1 MDKVSKFTIS
11 PIFRQTGEIMDSLH
25 RHQYRHTVYV
35 SGKKQSIIHHGHP
48 HGNCVHDEKQRIDKR
63 MDILSMLKILEDK
76 MLQNNAQLKS
86 LIDKLWQNFWEGG
99 IANPLTAIEQITYL
113 IFMKRLDDLEAKRE
127 RDADF
132 TGEKYTSRFNGTFK
146 VPGSNEEV
154 NKNELRWSVFKH
166 KPADEM
172 LLHVQMKVFPFLKTF
187 GNDASSLT
195 GRAGEGLFTKH
206 MANAV
211 FIMPKASLLV
221 SAINI
226 VEDIFKEI
234 EKDATEGG
242 HAFQDIQGDVYEMLL
257 SEIAT
262 AGKNGQFRTP
272 RHIIKLMA
280 ELVAPQLGQR
290 MADPSSGTGGFILGY
305 FQYLLTDLVRKTNP
319 QLLEKDED
327 GFERATISSILTPD
341 VKAILESSMTGYDID
356 TTMVRLG
363 LMNLMMHGID
373 NPQIDYKDTL
383 SKSYNEDSQFD
394 IIMANPPFT
403 GNIDKG
409 DINEGLK
416 LPTTKTELLFVE
428 RIFNML
434 KMGGTAAV
442 IVPSGV
448 IQNSG
453 KAFEAL
459 RKLIIEKAELKAV
472 IAVPS
477 GVFKPYAG
485 VSTAILIFTK
495 GGETNNVWFY
505 NMQADGYSLDDK
517 RNKIAGSDLPDIVQR
532 YKSRH
537 AKKDS
542 DRKQQYF
549 MVPKKEIVTNNYDLN
564 LNTYKE
570 EVYEE
575 VLYEKPS
582 VIVGKLE
589 TIEENIQAGLS
600 ELKQLTNVE

>member
-1 MDKVSKFTIS
+1 
-11 PIFRQTGEIMDSLH
+11 
-25 RHQYRHTVYV
+25 
-35 SGKKQSIIHHGHP
+35 
-48 HGNCVHDEKQRIDKR
+48 
-63 MDILSMLKILEDK
+63 
-76 MLQNNAQLKS
+76 MLQNNPQLKS

-99 IANPLTAIEQITYL
+99 IANPLSAIEQITYL
-113 IFMKRLDDLEAKRE
+113 IFMKRLDDLESKRE
-127 RDADF
+127 KDAEF
-132 TGEKYTSRFNGTFK
+132 TGEAYKPRFNGKFK
-146 VPGSNEEV
+146 VPGSNEEID
-154 NKNELRWSVFKH
+154 KNQLRWSVFKH
-166 KPADEM
+166 MPANEM
-172 LLHVQMKVFPFLKTF
+172 LLHVQTKVFPFLKELN
-187 GNDASSLT
+187 GNTSP
-195 GRAGEGLFTKH
+195 FTKH

-257 SEIAT
+257 SEIAS

-272 RHIIKLMA
+272 RHIIKLMS

-290 MADPSSGTGGFILGY
+290 IADPACGTGGFLLGAY
-305 FQYLLTDLVRKTNP
+305 QYILTDLVRKKDP
-319 QLLEKDED
+319 SKLQKDED
-327 GFERATISSILTPD
+327 GFERAAISAVLTQEVKSILD
-341 VKAILESSMTGYDID
+341 QSFVGYDID

-363 LMNLMMHGID
+363 LMNMMMHGID
-373 NPQIDYKDTL
+373 EPKIDYKDTL
-383 SKSYNEDSQFD
+383 SKSFNEDSQYD
-394 IIMANPPFT
+394 IVMANPPFT

-409 DINEGLK
+409 DINENLK

-459 RKLIIEKAELKAV
+459 RKLLIEKTELKAV
-472 IAVPS
+472 IAMPS

-485 VSTAILIFTK
+485 VSTAILLFTK

-505 NMQADGYSLDDK
+505 DMKSDGYTLDDK
-517 RNKIAGSDLPDIVQR
+517 RNKIAESDLPDIINGF
-532 YKSRH
+532 KSR
-537 AKKDS
+537 DS
-542 DRKQQYF
+542 NKVADRKIKYF
-549 MVPKKEIVTNNYDLN
+549 MIPKKEIVGNNYDLN
-564 LNTYKE
+564 LSTYKE
-570 EVYEE
+570 EIYEDVVYEN
-575 VLYEKPS
+575 PN
-582 VIVGKLE
+582 VIIGKLDF
-589 TIEENIQAGLS
+589 IEAEIQKGLQ
-600 ELKQLTNVE
+600 EIKKLMP

>member
-1 MDKVSKFTIS
+1 
-11 PIFRQTGEIMDSLH
+11 
-25 RHQYRHTVYV
+25 
-35 SGKKQSIIHHGHP
+35 
-48 HGNCVHDEKQRIDKR
+48 
-63 MDILSMLKILEDK
+63 
-76 MLQNNAQLKS
+76 MLQNNSQLKS

-127 RDADF
+127 RDAEW
-132 TGEKYTSRFNGTFK
+132 TGEKYNSRFNGKFQI
-146 VPGSNEEV
+146 PGSNESID
-154 NKNELRWSVFKH
+154 KNELRWSVFKH

-172 LLHVQMKVFPFLKTF
+172 LMHVQLKVFPFLKDL
-187 GNDASSLT
+187 N
-195 GRAGEGLFTKH
+195 GETSPFTKH

-226 VEDIFKEI
+226 VEEIFKEI

-257 SEIAT
+257 SEIAS

-305 FQYLLTDLVRKTNP
+305 FQYILTDLVRKTNP
-319 QLLEKDED
+319 DLLQKDED
-327 GFERATISSILTPD
+327 GFERATISSILTQE
-341 VKAILESSMTGYDID
+341 VKAILEKSMVGYDID

-383 SKSYNEDSQFD
+383 SKSYNEDSQYD

-428 RIFNML
+428 RIYNML

-453 KAFEAL
+453 KAFEAV

-505 NMQADGYSLDDK
+505 DMKADGYTLDDK
-517 RNKIAGSDLPDIVQR
+517 RNKIAESDLPDIIEKYHQR
-532 YKSRH
+532 TS
-537 AKKDS
+537 AES
-542 DRKQQYF
+542 AGDRKQRHF
-549 MVPKKEIVTNNYDLN
+549 SVPKKEIVENKYDLN
-564 LNTYKE
+564 LSNYKE

-575 VLYEKPS
+575 VVYEKPEE
-582 VIVGKLE
+582 IFETLE
-589 TIEENIQAGLS
+589 SIEADIQKGLA
-600 ELKQLTNVE
+600 ELKQMI

>member
-1 MDKVSKFTIS
+1 
-11 PIFRQTGEIMDSLH
+11 
-25 RHQYRHTVYV
+25 
-35 SGKKQSIIHHGHP
+35 
-48 HGNCVHDEKQRIDKR
+48 
-63 MDILSMLKILEDK
+63 

-127 RDADF
+127 RDAEW
-132 TGEKYTSRFNGTFK
+132 TGEKYVSRFAGKFN
-146 VPGSNEEV
+146 VPGSNESID
-154 NKNELRWSVFKH
+154 KNELRWSVFKH

-172 LLHVQMKVFPFLKTF
+172 LLHVQMKVFPFLKEINSLNHDSNDSGISVIKKNI
-187 GNDASSLT
+187 GNGKDENENHGNHENQINQGSDS
-195 GRAGEGLFTKH
+195 FTRH

-290 MADPSSGTGGFILGY
+290 IADPACGTGGFLLGAY
-305 FQYLLTDLVRKTNP
+305 QYILTDLVRKNTSTSFGSAQDKSLSAGDRKP
-319 QLLEKDED
+319 IEKDED
-327 GFERATISSILTPD
+327 GFERAAISAVLTQNVKTILDQSF
-341 VKAILESSMTGYDID
+341 VGYDID

-373 NPQIDYKDTL
+373 EPKIDYKDTL

-394 IIMANPPFT
+394 VIMANPPFT

-453 KAFEAL
+453 KAFESL

-477 GVFKPYAG
+477 GAFKPYAG

-505 NMQADGYSLDDK
+505 DMQSDGYSLDDK
-517 RNKIAGSDLPDIVQR
+517 RNKIADLPDGTAGSDLPDIVQR
-532 YKSRH
+532 FKERGSLSG
-537 AKKDS
+537 AEG
-542 DRKQQYF
+542 DRKQKYF
-549 MVPKKEIVTNNYDLN
+549 MVPKNEIVENNYDLN
-564 LNTYKE
+564 LSTYKE

-575 VLYEKPS
+575 VVYEKPN
-582 VIVGKLE
+582 VIFVKLE
-589 TIEENIQAGLS
+589 SIEADIQKGLA
-600 ELKQLTNVE
+600 ELKQII

>member
-1 MDKVSKFTIS
+1 
-11 PIFRQTGEIMDSLH
+11 MDSLH

-113 IFMKRLDDLEAKRE
+113 IFMKRLHDLEAKRE

-187 GNDASSLT
+187 GNDASSPAE
-195 GRAGEGLFTKH
+195 RAGEGLFTKH

-341 VKAILESSMTGYDID
+341 IKAILESSMVGYDID

-383 SKSYNEDSQFD
+383 SKTYNEDSQFD

-459 RKLIIEKAELKAV
+459 RKMIIDKAELKAV
-472 IAVPS
+472 IALPS

-589 TIEENIQAGLS
+589 TIEENIQNGLS
-600 ELKQLTNVE
+600 ELKEFV

>member
-1 MDKVSKFTIS
+1 
-11 PIFRQTGEIMDSLH
+11 
-25 RHQYRHTVYV
+25 
-35 SGKKQSIIHHGHP
+35 
-48 HGNCVHDEKQRIDKR
+48 
-63 MDILSMLKILEDK
+63 
-76 MLQNNAQLKS
+76 MLQNNPQLKS
-86 LIDKLWQNFWEGG
+86 LIDKLWNNFWSGG
-99 IANPLTAIEQITYL
+99 ISNPLTAIEQITYL
-113 IFMKRLDDLEAKRE
+113 IFMKRLDEMDAKRQS
-127 RDADF
+127 DATF
-132 TGEKYTSRFNGTFK
+132 TGDKYTSRFVGQFTL
-146 VPGSNEEV
+146 PGSQQTIAKE
-154 NKNELRWSVFKH
+154 ELRWSVFKH
-166 KPADEM
+166 LPADEM
-172 LLHVQMKVFPFLKTF
+172 LFHVQTRVFPFIKEFNRLNHDSSDSIIDVMKDKNQQPVKKERAEK
-187 GNDASSLT
+187 GNHENYQNLINHSTDS
-195 GRAGEGLFTKH
+195 FTQH

-221 SAINI
+221 EAINI
-226 VEDIFKEI
+226 IEQLFTEI
-234 EKDATEGG
+234 EKDASEGG

-257 SEIAT
+257 SEIAS

-280 ELVAPQLGQR
+280 ELVQPQLGQR

-305 FQYLLTDLVRKTNP
+305 YQYILSDLVRKTNP
-319 QLLEKDED
+319 AKLVIDED
-327 GFERATISSILTPD
+327 GFERATMSAILTEKIKK
-341 VKAILESSMTGYDID
+341 VLEQSMVGFDID

-373 NPQIDYKDTL
+373 EPMINYKDTL
-383 SKSYNEDSQFD
+383 SKSFNEDSQFD

-409 DINEGLK
+409 DINETLK

-453 KAFEAL
+453 KAFEAV
-459 RKLIIEKAELKAV
+459 RKLIIDQAELKAV
-472 IAVPS
+472 IALPS

-495 GGETNNVWFY
+495 GGETDHTWFY
-505 NMQADGYSLDDK
+505 DMQADGYTLDDK
-517 RNKIAGSDLPDIVQR
+517 RNKIAETDLPDIVQR
-532 YKSRH
+532 YKSRN

-542 DRKQQYF
+542 DRKLKYF
-549 MVPKKEIVTNNYDLN
+549 MVPKKEIVEKGYDLN
-564 LNTYKE
+564 LSTYKE

-575 VLYEKPS
+575 VKYEKPE
-582 VIVGKLE
+582 VIFERLE
-589 TIEENIQAGLS
+589 MIEGNIQSGLS
-600 ELKQLTNVE
+600 KLKNLI

>member
-1 MDKVSKFTIS
+1 M
-11 PIFRQTGEIMDSLH
+11 
-25 RHQYRHTVYV
+25 
-35 SGKKQSIIHHGHP
+35 
-48 HGNCVHDEKQRIDKR
+48 DKR
-63 MDILSMLKILEDK
+63 MDTMSMLKILENK

-127 RDADF
+127 RDAEW
-132 TGEKYTSRFNGTFK
+132 TGEKYVSRFAGKFNI
-146 VPGSNEEV
+146 PGSSESID
-154 NKNELRWSVFKH
+154 KNELRWSVFKH
-166 KPADEM
+166 KPADDM
-172 LLHVQMKVFPFLKTF
+172 LMHVQMKVFPFLKEL
-187 GNDASSLT
+187 N
-195 GRAGEGLFTKH
+195 GETSPFTKH

-226 VEDIFKEI
+226 VEEIFKEI

-280 ELVAPQLGQR
+280 EVVAPQLGQR
-290 MADPSSGTGGFILGY
+290 IADPACGTGGFLLGAY
-305 FQYLLTDLVRKTNP
+305 QYILTDLVRKKDP
-319 QLLEKDED
+319 AKLQKDED
-327 GFERATISSILTPD
+327 GFERAAISAVLTQEIKSILD
-341 VKAILESSMTGYDID
+341 KSFVGYDID

-363 LMNLMMHGID
+363 LMNMMMHGID
-373 NPQIDYKDTL
+373 EPKIDYKDTL

-394 IIMANPPFT
+394 IVLANPPFT

-453 KAFEAL
+453 KAFEAV
-459 RKLIIEKAELKAV
+459 RKLIIDKAELKAV

-477 GVFKPYAG
+477 GAFKPYAG

-505 NMQADGYSLDDK
+505 DMQADGYTLDDK
-517 RNKIAGSDLPDIVQR
+517 RNKIAESDLPDIVQH
-532 YKSRH
+532 YKARD

-542 DRKQQYF
+542 DRKLKYF
-549 MVPKKEIVTNNYDLN
+549 MVPKKEIAENNYDLN
-564 LNTYKE
+564 LSTYKE
-570 EVYEE
+570 EMYEE
-575 VLYEKPS
+575 VSYEKPN
-582 VIVGKLE
+582 VIFGKLE
-589 TIEENIQAGLS
+589 TIEADIQSGLK
-600 ELKQLTNVE
+600 ELKPLI

>member
-1 MDKVSKFTIS
+1 
-11 PIFRQTGEIMDSLH
+11 
-25 RHQYRHTVYV
+25 
-35 SGKKQSIIHHGHP
+35 
-48 HGNCVHDEKQRIDKR
+48 
-63 MDILSMLKILEDK
+63 

-127 RDADF
+127 RDAEF
-132 TGEKYTSRFNGTFK
+132 TGEKYVSRFAGKFN
-146 VPGSNEEV
+146 VPGSNESID
-154 NKNELRWSVFKH
+154 KDELRWSVFKH

-172 LLHVQMKVFPFLKTF
+172 LLHVQMKVFPFLKDL
-187 GNDASSLT
+187 N
-195 GRAGEGLFTKH
+195 GETSPFTKH

-290 MADPSSGTGGFILGY
+290 MGDPSSGTGGFILGY
-305 FQYLLTDLVRKTNP
+305 YQYVLSSLVRQSNP
-319 QLLEKDED
+319 ELLVTDED
-327 GFERATISSILTPD
+327 GFERAAISAILTEE
-341 VKAILESSMTGYDID
+341 VKQILDSSMYGYDID

-373 NPQIDYKDTL
+373 NPQVDYKDTL
-383 SKSYNEDSQFD
+383 SKSFNEDAQYD

-477 GVFKPYAG
+477 GAFKPYAG

-495 GGETNNVWFY
+495 GGETNKVWFY
-505 NMQADGYSLDDK
+505 DMQADGYSLDDK
-517 RNKIAGSDLPDIVQR
+517 RNKIAESDLPDIVQR
-532 YKSRH
+532 YKTKD

-542 DRKQQYF
+542 DRKQKYF
-549 MVPKKEIVTNNYDLN
+549 MVPKKEIVENNYDLN

-575 VLYEKPS
+575 VVYEKPN
-582 VIVGKLE
+582 VIFGKLE
-589 TIEENIQAGLS
+589 SIETDIQKGLA
-600 ELKQLTNVE
+600 ELKELM

>member
-1 MDKVSKFTIS
+1 
-11 PIFRQTGEIMDSLH
+11 
-25 RHQYRHTVYV
+25 
-35 SGKKQSIIHHGHP
+35 
-48 HGNCVHDEKQRIDKR
+48 
-63 MDILSMLKILEDK
+63 

-86 LIDKLWQNFWEGG
+86 LIASLWQNFWEGG

-127 RDADF
+127 RDAEW
-132 TGEKYTSRFNGTFK
+132 TGEKYVSRFAGKFQI
-146 VPGSNEEV
+146 PGSNESID
-154 NKNELRWSVFKH
+154 KSELRWSVFKH

-172 LLHVQMKVFPFLKTF
+172 LMHVQMKVFPFLKEF
-187 GNDASSLT
+187 RKSSNP
-195 GRAGEGLFTKH
+195 ANSDSDNFTHH

-242 HAFQDIQGDVYEMLL
+242 QSFQDIQGDVYEMLL

-290 MADPSSGTGGFILGY
+290 IADPACGTGGFLLGAY
-305 FQYLLTDLVRKTNP
+305 QYILTDLVRTSTTLSAQSKNL
-319 QLLEKDED
+319 QKDED
-327 GFERATISSILTPD
+327 GFERAAISAVLTQKVKSILD
-341 VKAILESSMTGYDID
+341 NSFVGYDID

-373 NPQIDYKDTL
+373 EPKIDYKDTL

-394 IIMANPPFT
+394 VIMANPPFT

-459 RKLIIEKAELKAV
+459 RKMIIEKAELKAV

-477 GVFKPYAG
+477 GAFKPYAG

-505 NMQADGYSLDDK
+505 DMQADGYTLDDK
-517 RNKIAGSDLPDIVQR
+517 RNKIADSDLPDIVQR
-532 YKSRH
+532 YKARD

-542 DRKQQYF
+542 DRKLKYF
-549 MVPKKEIVTNNYDLN
+549 MVPKKEIVENNYDLN
-564 LNTYKE
+564 LSTYKE

-575 VLYEKPS
+575 VSYEKPN
-582 VIVGKLE
+582 VIFWKLE
-589 TIEENIQAGLS
+589 SIEADIQNGLK
-600 ELKQLTNVE
+600 ELKSLTAKYTE